1 MTNGDPLTLAELAD
15 AVGMTARNV
24 RAYQTRGLLQPPRRS
39 GRTSVYGDE
48 HVRRLMQVQ
57 QARARGASLALLR
70 TLIREGRDLEGVWA
84 EPRAA
89 DPDDDTASPRL
100 AEPGPT
106 EVDLTEADLTDVDL
120 TDVHL
125 TDVHLTDA
133 AVTRAR
139 ADHTPDCLARREVPL
154 APLLARVSSASGDAT
169 EDLAASVRALV
180 EAGVFTS
187 DDGEVRV
194 PGSFACAASALA
206 DQGQLATAAALRLAV
221 AVTDAARSIAVLVA
235 ATARTVDAEGR
246 RAAAARL
253 GELAA
258 AVVGQLAGREVMASG
273 EAATGGGGKGGTAIG
288 GTTGEAPAV

>member
-1 MTNGDPLTLAELAD
+1 MTNGDPLTLAQLAD

-24 RAYQTRGLLQPPRRS
+24 RAYQTRGLLQPPRRA

-106 EVDLTEADLTDVDL
+106 EVDLTDVDL
-120 TDVHL
+120 TDV
-125 TDVHLTDA
+125 DLTDA

-154 APLLARVSSASGDAT
+154 APLLARVSSDSGDAT

-221 AVTDAARSIAVLVA
+221 AVTDAARSVAVLVA

>member
-1 MTNGDPLTLAELAD
+1 MTNGDPLTLAQLAD

-24 RAYQTRGLLQPPRRS
+24 RAYQTRGLLQPPRRA

-106 EVDLTEADLTDVDL
+106 EVDLTDVDL
-120 TDVHL
+120 TDV
-125 TDVHLTDA
+125 DLTDA

>member
-1 MTNGDPLTLAELAD
+1 MTNGDPLTLAQLAD

-24 RAYQTRGLLQPPRRS
+24 RAYQTRGLLQPPRRA

-106 EVDLTEADLTDVDL
+106 EADLTEADLTEADL
-120 TDVHL
+120 TEVNL
-125 TDVHLTDA
+125 TEA
-133 AVTRAR
+133 AVRRTR

-154 APLLARVSSASGDAT
+154 
-169 EDLAASVRALV
+169 
-180 EAGVFTS
+180 
-187 DDGEVRV
+187 
-194 PGSFACAASALA
+194 
-206 DQGQLATAAALRLAV
+206 
-221 AVTDAARSIAVLVA
+221 
-235 ATARTVDAEGR
+235 
-246 RAAAARL
+246 
-253 GELAA
+253 
-258 AVVGQLAGREVMASG
+258 
-273 EAATGGGGKGGTAIG
+273 
-288 GTTGEAPAV
+288 